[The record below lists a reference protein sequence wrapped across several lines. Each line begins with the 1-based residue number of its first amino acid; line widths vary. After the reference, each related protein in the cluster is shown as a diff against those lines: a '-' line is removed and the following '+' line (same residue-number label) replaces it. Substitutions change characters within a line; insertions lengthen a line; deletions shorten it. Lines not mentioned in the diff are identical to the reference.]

1 MAVDKKYFKP
11 KSLTWL
17 SGAVPIIGGTFIA
30 FEPIHQLAEYTEA
43 VHSVFGG
50 TPPGVLINGGLA
62 LIGLRGMNG

>member
-1 MAVDKKYFKP
+1 MDKKYFKP

-30 FEPIHQLAEYTEA
+30 FEP
-43 VHSVFGG
+43 VHNLVEVTTSVSAIFGDAS
-50 TPPGVLINGGLA
+50 PGILINGGLA